1 MACCGNDGDGA
12 ANWGGGC
19 FKSSPSLIDRFKV
32 PFALPDFLKT
42 GTLMK
47 LELDE
52 ELPPS
57 VDVAAGI
64 LSAPLS
70 SLPSFSVVALAGAL
84 SPDNGMVHEPTFLL
98 PNVPWSYRSIT
109 RTAFPSST
117 RRSSAMSFRVAF
129 HVGFKLPFLSI
140 GEETFMLG

>member
-1 MACCGNDGDGA
+1 MACFGNDGDGA
-12 ANWGGGC
+12 TTWGRGR
-19 FKSSPSLIDRFKV
+19 FRSSPSLIDRFKV
-32 PFALPDFLKT
+32 PLAVPDFLKT
-42 GTLMK
+42 GTAMK

-57 VDVAAGI
+57 MDVVAGI

-70 SLPSFSVVALAGAL
+70 SLPSFSVIALAGAL
-84 SPDNGMVHEPTFLL
+84 SPDNGMVHEPTFVL

-117 RRSSAMSFRVAF
+117 RRSSAISFRVAF
-129 HVGFKLPFLSI
+129 HVGFKLPFLST